1 MKIFFEKGLLGLE
14 EYKNYE
20 IEEIEGNDTFKVLRS
35 LEDKDLSLVI
45 VSPFDVKEDYEIY
58 LPDETVKNLKI
69 TDDKDVELYTTVT
82 LNSDMKKTTTNLRAP
97 LVINIK
103 NALGEQIILKNEN
116 YKIKHAIA

>member
-45 VSPFDVKEDYEIY
+45 VSPFDVKEDYEID

-82 LNSDMKKTTTNLRAP
+82 LNSDMKKSTTNLRAP

>member
-45 VSPFDVKEDYEIY
+45 VSPFDVKEDYEID
-58 LPDETVKNLKI
+58 LSDETVKNLNI

-82 LNSDMKKTTTNLRAP
+82 LNSDIKKTTTNLRAP

-116 YKIKHAIA
+116 YKIKHTIA

>member
-45 VSPFDVKEDYEIY
+45 VSPFDVKEDYEID

-82 LNSDMKKTTTNLRAP
+82 LNSDMKKSTTNLRAP

-116 YKIKHAIA
+116 YKIKHTIA